1 MSRTRVRRSERPAPA
16 EEGEGRFRSMLAD
29 VRERHDEALGRYL
42 ARKRDDMPGR
52 GESRV
57 LVDVL
62 EELVRSGGKRLRPAL
77 TCFAYRAFGGR
88 SDDRVL
94 PLAMSTELLHTYLLI
109 HDDIMDRSEL
119 RRGEPTA
126 HEKFRRR
133 HSGRELPGDA
143 EHFGRSGAILAG
155 DLAHTWA
162 VELFQSIP
170 TAENGR
176 GRDLEEAFSAM
187 CAEVIS
193 GQYLEIVLP
202 QGEYDDVSEDD
213 LLEILRLKSGRYSVE
228 RPVQLGSLL
237 AGGGPEGTE
246 PLRAYS
252 RPLGEAFQLQDD
264 ILGSVGNA
272 DRAGKPGGL
281 DLIEGKL
288 TVLVHHALRA
298 SPPEDRRRLL
308 RTLEDPD
315 PDEAEVREA
324 QAIVRRSGALGRVE
338 DMIRRRLDRAEAAV
352 EEAPIDEDARTFFT
366 GLVHYLRGRE
376 R

>member
-1 MSRTRVRRSERPAPA
+1 MSRARVRP
-16 EEGEGRFRSMLAD
+16 GEWTHPQETGDPPFRAMLAD
-29 VRERHDEALGRYL
+29 FRDRHDEALRAYL
-42 ARKRDDMPGR
+42 ERKRAEMPGR
-52 GESRV
+52 RESRD

-62 EELVRSGGKRLRPAL
+62 RSFVESGGKRLRPAL
-77 TCFAYRAFGGR
+77 TYYAYRAFGGR
-88 SDDRVL
+88 SDEDVF

-126 HEKFRRR
+126 HVRFRDR
-133 HSGRELPGDA
+133 HPGNGRPGDA

-162 VELFQSIP
+162 VELFQEARP
-170 TAENGR
+170 PER
-176 GRDLEEAFSAM
+176 GRRSDLDRTFSAM
-187 CAEVIS
+187 CTEVVS
-193 GQYLEIVLP
+193 GQYLETIVP
-202 QGEYDDVSEDD
+202 HQDHSGMSEDE

-237 AGGGPEGTE
+237 AEDGPGEGE
-246 PLRAYS
+246 PLGRFA

-264 ILGSVGNA
+264 IMGSVGNA

-298 SPPEDRRRLL
+298 SSDEDRRRLR
-308 RTLEDPD
+308 RTLEDPR
-315 PDEAEVREA
+315 PGETKVEEA
-324 QAIVRRSGALGRVE
+324 QAVIRRSGALAHVRR
-338 DMIRRRLDRAEAAV
+338 MISRRLDRAEAAV
-352 EEAPIDEDARTFFT
+352 EEARVDEEARIFFG
-366 GLVHYLRGRE
+366 GLVDYLRGRK